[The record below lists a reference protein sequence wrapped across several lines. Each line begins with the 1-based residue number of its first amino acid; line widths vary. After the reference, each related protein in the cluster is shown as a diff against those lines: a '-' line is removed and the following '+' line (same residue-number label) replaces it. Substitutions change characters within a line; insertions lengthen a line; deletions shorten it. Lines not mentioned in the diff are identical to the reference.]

1 MAQHRDTTA
10 AELYA
15 ESATREAREVPA
27 WITALRG
34 QAAGRVAIALASPR
48 FVRFTCPKCA
58 GFSVVV
64 EGPRWRCERHECA
77 RAGDTLDLV
86 SRSLHG
92 AVYFRLQPAQ
102 RAEVRQWAEGFL
114 AQRGAGVS
122 TGPAE
127 PA

>member
-1 MAQHRDTTA
+1 MIASRGPRRAPQCTQAVHSEEGRATGRQPGRQRSA
-10 AELYA
+10 AYVEQV
-15 ESATREAREVPA
+15 TRVWREA
-27 WITALRG
+27 ID
-34 QAAGRVAIALASPR
+34 
-48 FVRFTCPKCA
+48 
-58 GFSVVV
+58 
-64 EGPRWRCERHECA
+64 ECA